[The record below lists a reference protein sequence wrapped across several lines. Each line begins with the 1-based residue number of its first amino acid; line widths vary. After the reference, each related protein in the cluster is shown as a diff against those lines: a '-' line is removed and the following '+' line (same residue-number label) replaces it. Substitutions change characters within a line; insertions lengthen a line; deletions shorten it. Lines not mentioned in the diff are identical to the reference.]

1 MRYMSGK
8 RPIFF
13 VNLIVLM
20 SCATVFKAQGQ
31 SWRPPVEIEISDPT
45 VNSIVQSTD
54 GYLWLGTN
62 RGLNR
67 YNGVNYSV
75 FYQGDSLAL
84 SNDKIWCL
92 SSDTGNR
99 IWVGTSAGI
108 NLVKDSKVVR
118 SPSAEF
124 DPISAMTEYDADHLV
139 CGGSDGIFLYDKS
152 TEERRVIFPD
162 ARYPGHILVTFD
174 KKILASGR
182 AGDSEVF
189 VLNSDLSLSS
199 KFNLPGGRLNRGM
212 VQSSDGTI
220 FIATD
225 KGILSYTGSLSE
237 IPEWKEKVEQACG
250 SSDPDVLFITE
261 DRIDNN
267 VVFGVAGGELYR
279 INTTTQEV
287 SRAWYNISLSDA
299 KSGVCLIT
307 EDNLWLSTDAHPL
320 VQDIRN
326 NNILVVHFNEVGAKE
341 RISWI
346 HNAGENMALVISY
359 SDVFLMNMTTGAYR
373 VITPPDRKGQK
384 VWINRTCFDSDNNLW
399 IVTTGSELL
408 QYRLNGNELNKIS
421 ERIIESCQA
430 IWPNEGEGINFI
442 DKSSIWT
449 INNGTASRRPLNRGE
464 SSWRLISHS
473 SGSQY
478 FLHDEKIFKY
488 TEDGQFF
495 EVPVKTEAVSTIS
508 EDPSGRIWIGKMN
521 SGLQCY
527 DPITR
532 NSVEYTE
539 KDGLNDNTIRSIAF
553 NDRGTWGATRNSIF
567 HINNDGE
574 ILPISISYPHSISFL
589 IACST
594 VGESGQVAFAGEREI
609 VEIFPIRHNIPKN
622 IPLNLD
628 AMLVNNSEYP
638 DFGKKI
644 VLDHKQDLV
653 VFYFSAKDFIL
664 GKQLN
669 YAYMLE
675 GHDNKWVMSGPGL
688 RAFYSN
694 LKSGK
699 YRFHVKVQTP
709 DGNWQLPQELI
720 EMQIKPSVW
729 ASVPAKILY
738 TIILSALAIL
748 LTTLYKR
755 ERREKERAER
765 SEMEKTM
772 GEHISREKTEFFMNI
787 SHEYRTPLSLIYG
800 PAQELS
806 RNNSLNEHDKHLV
819 RLIERNAE
827 KMMSLTEQVVNF
839 DRLSSSEEQLAV
851 RSTNLESMLKDIV
864 KNFGYILDKK
874 KISLEWE
881 SSSEED
887 TQVWCDREK
896 IEKIFF
902 NILSNAVKYTPE
914 EGSISLR
921 IRPLSSDSANA
932 EYDKLKGDGDYSGE
946 YAEVTIKDTG
956 IGIAEEDLE
965 RIFQRFERVRNKVGG
980 SVPEGLGIGLNHVM
994 RLIGLHKGAI
1004 KVSQNKPSGAV
1015 FSFVIPCEK
1024 QAYEGAEI
1032 WHDVPT
1038 ESTGRLTQSVP
1049 VHSVDKDLTVL
1060 IVEDNEEMR
1069 VYLHDLLGA
1078 SYNVML
1084 ACDGDEATRF
1094 IRISAPDLVISDIMM
1109 PYKDGYQL
1117 CRELKSSPDYCH
1129 IPIILL
1135 TAKSGKMDE
1144 LEGLGAGADAYM
1156 QKPFD
1161 PQLLFA
1167 LIDNIMGNR
1176 RRIQKILG
1184 DNTDGNTEKVITSLE
1199 INPNDKEFL
1208 EKIYAMMEERIS
1220 DESFN
1225 VSAIAENVGMSRS
1238 CLFSKMKTLTGMS
1251 PQEFL
1256 INYRLNKAREMILSR
1271 RYNVSEVAYN
1281 VGFSTLN
1288 GFSRAFK
1295 NKFGIPP
1302 SAI

>member
-1 MRYMSGK
+1 MHIK
-8 RPIFF
+8 NPVIIFI
-13 VNLIVLM
+13 L
-20 SCATVFKAQGQ
+20 SCLLPLLSYGQ
-31 SWRPPVEIEISDPT
+31 AWRAPVEIDISNPT
-45 VNSIVQSTD
+45 VNAIAQASD
-54 GYLWLGTN
+54 GYLWFGTN

-67 YNGVNYSV
+67 FNGVNYSV
-75 FYQGDSLAL
+75 LYQGDSTAL
-84 SNDKIWCL
+84 SNDRIWCL
-92 SSDTGNR
+92 CADTGNR
-99 IWVGTSAGI
+99 IWVGTSSGI

-118 SPSAEF
+118 SPSPKF
-124 DPISAMTEYDADHLV
+124 DAISAISDYDEEHLV
-139 CGGSDGIFLYDKS
+139 CGGFEGIFLYDKE
-152 TEERRVIFPD
+152 TQERRIIFPEVK
-162 ARYPGHILVTFD
+162 YPDHLLVTFD
-174 KKILASGR
+174 KKIIASGK
-182 AGDSEVF
+182 AGEPEVF
-189 VLNSDLSLSS
+189 VLDGNMEVQKHFSL
-199 KFNLPGGRLNRGM
+199 PDGRFNRGI
-212 VQSSDGTI
+212 VQAQDGTV
-220 FIATD
+220 FFATS
-225 KGILSYTGSLSE
+225 KGILAYDNDFNE
-237 IPEWKEKVEQACG
+237 IPRWDLLLEEACG
-250 SSDPDVLFITE
+250 KKDPDVIFITK
-261 DRIDNN
+261 DNVEN
-267 VVFGVAGGELYR
+267 CITLGIAGGEIYQ
-279 INTTTQEV
+279 INPANHEIEH
-287 SRAWYNISLSDA
+287 AWHNISLSDA

-307 EDNLWLSTDAHPL
+307 EDNLFLSTDAHPL

-326 NNILVVHFNEVGAKE
+326 NEIFVIKFDEIDSNDKIAWVHHVGENLALVVTYN
-341 RISWI
+341 
-346 HNAGENMALVISY
+346 
-359 SDVFLMNMTTGAYR
+359 DVFLLNMSTGAYR
-373 VITPPDRKGQK
+373 IVTPSDRVKDK
-384 VWINRTCFDSDNNLW
+384 VWISRTTFSRNGNLW
-399 IVTTGSELL
+399 VVTSDRKIL
-408 QYRLNGNELNKIS
+408 QYNLVNNELSKES
-421 ERIIESCQA
+421 EWQVSDCPA
-430 IWPNEGEGINFI
+430 IWGNSDGSISYI
-442 DKSSIWT
+442 DNSYICSIKD
-449 INNGTASRRPLNRGE
+449 GKQSKRPLNRGGTF
-464 SSWRLISHS
+464 WRTMPSS
-473 SGSQY
+473 SGKH
-478 FLHDEKIFKY
+478 FFMHDDKVFQY
-488 TEDGQFF
+488 TEDGQFY
-495 EVPVKTEAVSTIS
+495 ELPIETEAISTLS
-508 EDPSGRIWIGKMN
+508 EDLSGRIWIGKMN
-521 SGLQCY
+521 GGLQCY
-527 DPITR
+527 DPKSRESILF
-532 NSVEYTE
+532 TE
-539 KDGLNDNTIRSIAF
+539 KDGLADNNVRSLAF
-553 NDRGTWGATRNSIF
+553 NDRGTWGSTRNSLF
-567 HINNDGE
+567 HINNEGE
-574 ILPISISYPHSISFL
+574 ILPIPLNTPNNIDFIISGAIL
-589 IACST
+589 
-594 VGESGQVAFAGEREI
+594 GDSGQVAFAGEREI

-628 AMLVNNSEYP
+628 AMLINNSEYP

-644 VLDHKQDLV
+644 VLEHTQDLV

-669 YAYMLE
+669 FAYMLE
-675 GHDNKWVMSGPGL
+675 GHDNKWVMSGPRL

-729 ASVPAKILY
+729 ASVPAKLLY
-738 TIILSALAIL
+738 LLLFGALAVIL
-748 LTTLYKR
+748 TQLSIRNKR
-755 ERREKERAER
+755 NKERAER

-864 KNFGYILDKK
+864 KNFEYILEKK
-874 KISLEWE
+874 KIALDWE
-881 SSSEED
+881 TSD
-887 TQVWCDREK
+887 TRSPEVWCDREK

-932 EYDKLKGDGDYSGE
+932 KYDKLKGDGDYSGE

-1049 VHSVDKDLTVL
+1049 IHSMDKDLTVL
-1060 IVEDNEEMR
+1060 LVEDNEEMR
-1069 VYLHDLLGA
+1069 VYLNDLLGA

-1135 TAKSGKMDE
+1135 TAKSGKTDE

-1184 DNTDGNTEKVITSLE
+1184 DNIDGNTEKVITSLE

-1220 DESFN
+1220 DEGFN
-1225 VSAIAENVGMSRS
+1225 VSAIADSVGMSRS